1 MAKRLNITVD
11 QEVFDY
17 VERHGGANRSAFVNN
32 ILRQCGTPLNR
43 MG

>member
-32 ILRQCGTPLNR
+32 ILRQCGTL
-43 MG
+43 